1 MSPTQAHS
9 GAMESGS
16 PFFHGCR
23 RAKNQVS
30 LCPFP
35 LEAAFLLS
43 CFSVLLAIPFQCLTH
58 SGMLCRRSK
67 KDSRSAGRSAF
78 RTELSRFLKE
88 FLESYGMAMLSMGSN
103 LFFGSLGSVALL
115 SMVSSK

>member
-1 MSPTQAHS
+1 
-9 GAMESGS
+9 
-16 PFFHGCR
+16 
-23 RAKNQVS
+23 
-30 LCPFP
+30 
-35 LEAAFLLS
+35 
-43 CFSVLLAIPFQCLTH
+43 
-58 SGMLCRRSK
+58 MLCRRSK

-103 LFFGSLGSVALL
+103 LFFGLLGSVALL